1 MLLVRL
7 YSGRPADD
15 KWNACPR
22 FVSTVFPT
30 TVDPHRSMPV
40 EKFVSL
46 VLIAV
51 VDNRTVIAGKDQ
63 DGVVCDVEAVQCV
76 HDFTDGPVQLQDDV
90 ATSAEPAFACE
101 TWVGDAWYMYVL
113 RTHI

>member
-1 MLLVRL
+1 MER
-7 YSGRPADD
+7 AT
-15 KWNACPR
+15 R

-30 TVDPHRSMPV
+30 TVDTHRSMSV

-63 DGVVCDVEAVQCV
+63 DSVVCDVEAIQCV
-76 HDFTDGPVQLQDDV
+76 HDFTDSPVQLQDDV
-90 ATSAEPAFACE
+90 ATSAESAFACE
-101 TWVGDAWYMYVL
+101 TWVGDARYMYVL
-113 RTHI
+113 RTIYKKKGSS

>member
-1 MLLVRL
+1 MTIEILV
-7 YSGRPADD
+7 GI
-15 KWNACPR
+15 
-22 FVSTVFPT
+22 
-30 TVDPHRSMPV
+30 
-40 EKFVSL
+40 

-76 HDFTDGPVQLQDDV
+76 HDFTYGPVQLQDDV
-90 ATSAEPAFACE
+90 ATSAESAFACE
-101 TWVGDAWYMYVL
+101 TWVGDARYMYVL

>member
-1 MLLVRL
+1 M
-7 YSGRPADD
+7 S
-15 KWNACPR
+15 
-22 FVSTVFPT
+22 
-30 TVDPHRSMPV
+30 V

-76 HDFTDGPVQLQDDV
+76 HDFTYGPVQLQDDV
-90 ATSAEPAFACE
+90 ATSAESAFACE
-101 TWVGDAWYMYVL
+101 TWVGECAVHVRLAYPYIRRRVL
-113 RTHI
+113 PDGMQ